1 MKFLS
6 TDLAPLENV
15 IEKFYFII
23 FLSLIGP
30 LFEILGVGLIVPF
43 VIIITDINVMN
54 SNEYIQNFTNHFNI
68 NTREV

>member
-15 IEKFYFII
+15 DRKKFYFII
-23 FLSLIGP
+23 FLSLIGT

-54 SNEYIQNFTNHFNI
+54 SN
-68 NTREV
+68 